1 MWLLDARSVCNWLAV
16 WHTEDIRWEPE
27 FWMGCRG
34 SPLRLCH
41 CCCTIILLR
50 MLSAPFNKFTLQIR
64 KCVISDSSV
73 GNIYHLLPLVI
84 AAACKLQV
92 EQKKNFFLH
101 FRNLVTENFLEI
113 SWCNLKATWPIPVS
127 HMNEYL
133 PALSS
138 NQDTLDQKHW
148 LRRGCWRGRS
158 IQEL

>member
-92 EQKKNFFLH
+92 EQKKKFFYISEILLRKTFLKYRDVIWRLRGPSRFHTWMNTFLH
-101 FRNLVTENFLEI
+101 LAQIRTLWIRNI
-113 SWCNLKATWPIPVS
+113 
-127 HMNEYL
+127 
-133 PALSS
+133 
-138 NQDTLDQKHW
+138 
-148 LRRGCWRGRS
+148 G
-158 IQEL
+158 